1 METMRKSVLGLVAAG
16 TLLGVAGSALAGGP
30 MMLNNDQLDRVTA
43 GAAVVASSVDAQAV
57 GALALTNTTSN
68 SIVAGGIAP
77 CKGQPGLTNDTGAA
91 DGTATAV
98 GSNVGLQG
106 EPPPSSNTAVTTGGS
121 ATGNQ
126 VITSTIN
133 QTFHGA
139 GGVTFQAGWTFVSGS
154 WVGL

>member
-1 METMRKSVLGLVAAG
+1 MRKSVLGLVTAG
-16 TLLGVAGSALAGGP
+16 TLLGGAGSALAGGP
-30 MMLNNDQLDRVTA
+30 MVLNNDQLDRVTA

-57 GALALTNTTSN
+57 GALALTNTASN
-68 SIVAGGIAP
+68 SIVAGGVAP
-77 CKGQPGLTNDTGAA
+77 YAGQPGLTDTAGAA

-98 GSNVGLQG
+98 GTNFGQSGL
-106 EPPPSSNTAVTTGGS
+106 PPASSGTAVTTGGS

-126 VITSTIN
+126 VITYTVN